1 MPGRRRKCSTSAPFP
16 VVFWASVHSATG
28 TLQDREFNP
37 FSCKFG
43 LFYDFKEEVWAH
55 VEHRMVYFLPR
66 KLGRKRFWAYER
78 NHFLRTVVGKVVEHH
93 SRCANC
99 VAILIIPTF
108 FLIYKYIKCYT
119 SVALCSFCLRVT
131 HTIFLYLLSL
141 PHSPH
146 LLTLL
151 HSSFRCHF
159 NLLSTFFSLTRPF
172 ILCSHLYSHSGFVL
186 FCFLSFFLFSSS
198 HTHTAGFSPHVH
210 AHA

>member
-1 MPGRRRKCSTSAPFP
+1 M
-16 VVFWASVHSATG
+16 
-28 TLQDREFNP
+28 
-37 FSCKFG
+37 
-43 LFYDFKEEVWAH
+43 KEIH
-55 VEHRMVYFLPR
+55 FL
-66 KLGRKRFWAYER
+66 
-78 NHFLRTVVGKVVEHH
+78 LRTVVGKVVEHH

-186 FCFLSFFLFSSS
+186 FCFLSFLLFSSS
-198 HTHTAGFSPHVH
+198 HTHTAGFSPHIH
-210 AHA
+210 AHASFFSSCVSLIDLTLFLLFFNSLSSILLYMHTFTRLTSQRVLFFLTPTGQFTVSIS